1 MKILNNMYCERH
13 NSGERKNVV
22 EHRCTKESKII
33 NEAANDYCYGLFQ
46 EAENIS
52 EDVFTSLL
60 KRYIMTKDQ
69 LEENG
74 YPVKSH

>member
-1 MKILNNMYCERH
+1 MYCERH
-13 NSGERKNVV
+13 NSGERKNGV

>member
-1 MKILNNMYCERH
+1 MKEKRILVRLTPGRMFKFDNKHY
-13 NSGERKNVV
+13 RK
-22 EHRCTKESKII
+22 KELKHHWCLYDQI
-33 NEAANDYCYGLFQ
+33 Q

-74 YPVKSH
+74 YPVW